1 MSDYTKITDFTAKDS
16 AEAVIEGIDHDNEFS
31 AIASMSATKMDKT
44 VPAAAN
50 SVAGLTSGGLPY
62 DTTVLVSD
70 LSAAVAGASGT
81 GDMKIWPTAS
91 APSGWAFCDGTSYT
105 TAAQAD
111 LFAVIGY
118 TFGGSGANFNVPDL
132 RGRVIIGKD
141 NMGGASANRITDTE
155 ADTLGGVEGAETV
168 TLDSTT
174 MPAHTH
180 TASGTTVSSGTHT
193 HEIVTWN
200 DGGGSSGGKVRGA
213 EGSVKPS
220 DYTESDGAHTHT
232 YSHTTDSTGSGNA
245 HANVQP
251 YIALNFVIKL

>member
-50 SVAGLTSGGLPY
+50 SVAGLTVGGLPY

-70 LSAAVAGASGT
+70 MSAAIAGASGT
-81 GDMKIWPTAS
+81 GDMKMWPTAS
-91 APSGWAFCDGTSYT
+91 APSGWAFCDGSSYT

-132 RGRVIIGKD
+132 RGRVVIGKD
-141 NMGGASANRITDTE
+141 NMGGTSANRVTDTE

-180 TASGTTVSSGTHT
+180 TASGTTSSNGAHT
-193 HEIVTWN
+193 HSAPAETS
-200 DGGGSSGGKVRGA
+200 DGTVANSFRTADGTGDSSLV
-213 EGSVKPS
+213 PS
-220 DYTESDGAHTHT
+220 SGAHTHT